1 MPGADRTAPVPRGR
15 LIRKYV
21 GLFAAVVSVALL
33 ISGAFEIWFS
43 YQDHKA
49 LLLRLQREQAETA
62 ATRISQFVREIEG
75 QLGWTTQLP
84 WSEAPLDQ
92 RRLDALRLLRQ
103 APAITELAQL
113 DPAGKEQLRVS
124 RLATD
129 VVGSGADFSKDET
142 FTEALARKVH
152 HSPVY
157 FRRESEPYMTIALAG
172 AQRDA
177 GVSIAEVNL
186 KQIWDIVAGIRV
198 GERGVA
204 YVVDAAGR
212 LIAHP
217 DISLVLRNTSLAQLP
232 HVAAARAGSDEVKEA
247 RDGQGQPVL
256 TAHAPIPTTG
266 WLVFAES
273 PLDEAYASLSRS
285 LRRLGLL
292 LLAAVGL
299 AGLAGT
305 LLARRMVVPIQA
317 LRTAA
322 ARIGAG
328 ELDQRIDIRT
338 GDELE
343 ALAGAFNTMAGRL
356 RESYSNLEQTV
367 EQRTGEL
374 SEALE
379 QQTATA
385 DVLKAVSRS
394 AFDLQ
399 AVLDTLAES
408 AAHLCAADQVVLT
421 RLRDGRHHMDATF
434 GLSDEFRDYLEH
446 NPYGEGRGTVTGR
459 AIDEG
464 RPVQILDVLSDPEY
478 TLLTGQKLGGWR
490 SALGVPLLRDGKPI
504 GALALLRRD
513 VQAFTS
519 KQVELVETFADQA
532 VIAIENV
539 RLFDELQARTKELT
553 EALQQQVATGD
564 ILRAIASSPTD
575 IAPVLKAV
583 AQSACQL
590 CEAYDAVVLLRDG
603 DDLVFDAHHGPIP
616 INLERWPLNRHWT
629 AGRAVLDRVPV
640 HVEDLSKE
648 AGEFPDGYQMA
659 RQMGHRTTLS
669 VPLLREGEG
678 IGALVVRRTEVQPFS
693 PKQIALLQTFADQA
707 VIAIENVR
715 LFDEVQARTRELT
728 EALQQQT
735 ATAEVLKVI
744 SRTAFELQ
752 PVLDV
757 LVQSAMQL
765 CGADSSFLFRREGE
779 VYRMSAGSG
788 FSPEYTAFMREQA
801 IALGRNTL
809 VGRTAITA
817 ATVHIPDVLVDAEYT
832 WSEAQRRGG
841 FRAMLGVPLL
851 REGTP
856 IGILSLMR
864 KTPRSFAVKE
874 IELVTT
880 FADQAVIAIENVRL
894 FDEVQARTRALA
906 EALEQ
911 QTATSDVLKVI
922 SGSPNDLQPIFASI
936 AQTARRLCKADIA
949 SIVALR
955 AGEYRLVATDGVR
968 NEQLQ
973 QLLSEGPIPLD
984 RGSITG
990 RVVLERRTIQVEDVQ
1005 ADAEFK
1011 LFIGVANDDRRSM
1024 LGVPLMLDD
1033 EVVGIIVMSRYVVQR
1048 FSDKQI
1054 ELIETFADQAVI
1066 AIQNVRLFDEV
1077 QARTGELT
1085 EALRYQTATA
1095 DVLQVIS
1102 RSAFDLQSV
1111 LDVLIESACR
1121 LCGAEHAFLFQRSGE
1136 VYRVAASHGFTAEF
1150 VEWMKLQRVSPGR
1163 GTLVGRVALEGEIV
1177 HIPDATVDPEYTWH
1191 EALAIGKM
1199 RTMLGV
1205 PLLRDGQPIGSLS
1218 LVRLV
1223 VKPFTDRQIE
1233 LVKTFA
1239 DQAVIAIENA
1249 RLFGEVQARTRE
1261 LARSVEELQALSDVG
1276 RAVTSTLDVKEVLST
1291 IVSRAVELSGADA
1304 GAIYKYR
1311 KSSRTFRL
1319 AEACNMGDE
1328 LVSALKSI
1336 RIDAEGTAMGDAA
1349 RTLQPV
1355 MVADLAHRKSYPV
1368 RDISLAA
1375 GFRSA
1380 LIVPLAVPER
1390 TLGALVLQRREV
1402 GEFPASIVR
1411 LTQTFANQSVLAIQ
1425 NARFFQELAEKSE
1438 ELRLASQH
1446 KSQFLANMS
1455 HELRTPLNA
1464 ILGYAELLID
1474 GIYGEMPEKPRA
1486 VLDRVQ
1492 QNGQHLLSLINDVL
1506 DLSKIE
1512 AGELKLTID
1521 DYALPSLVQSA
1532 VAATDSLAR
1541 TKGLVLIT
1549 DVPENLPVGRGDAR
1563 RLSQVLL
1570 NLVGNA
1576 IKFTDTGEVTI
1587 AASAP
1592 NDRFLIAV
1600 RDTGPGISAADQEKI
1615 FEEFQQIDSSS
1626 TREKGGSGL
1635 GLAIA
1640 KQIVEMH
1647 GGQISVSSALGKG
1660 STFCIE
1666 IPVRAVAQE
1675 SAS

>member
-1 MPGADRTAPVPRGR
+1 MNAGVNSVVMPGADRRAPVPRGR

-21 GLFAAVVSVALL
+21 GLFAAVVSGALL
-33 ISGAFEIWFS
+33 ISGASEIWFS

-84 WSEAPLDQ
+84 WSAAPLDQ

-152 HSPVY
+152 YSPLY

-177 GVSIAEVNL
+177 GVSVAEVNL

-256 TAHAPIPTTG
+256 TAYAPIPTTG

-305 LLARRMVVPIQA
+305 LLARRMIVPIQT
-317 LRTAA
+317 LRTGA

-328 ELDQRIDIRT
+328 ELDQRVDIRT

-343 ALAGAFNTMAGRL
+343 ALAGEFNTMAGRL
-356 RESYSNLEQTV
+356 RESYSNLEQKV

-379 QQTATA
+379 QQSATA

-408 AAHLCAADQVVLT
+408 AARLCAADQVVLT

-459 AIDEG
+459 ALDEG
-464 RPVQILDVLSDPEY
+464 RPVQILDVLADPEY

-504 GALALLRRD
+504 GALALLRRN
-513 VQAFTS
+513 VQEFTG

-532 VIAIENV
+532 VIAIEIV
-539 RLFDELQARTKELT
+539 RLFDEVQARTKELT

-575 IAPVLKAV
+575 ITPVLSAV

-715 LFDEVQARTRELT
+715 LFDEVQARTR
-728 EALQQQT
+728 
-735 ATAEVLKVI
+735 
-744 SRTAFELQ
+744 
-752 PVLDV
+752 
-757 LVQSAMQL
+757 
-765 CGADSSFLFRREGE
+765 
-779 VYRMSAGSG
+779 
-788 FSPEYTAFMREQA
+788 
-801 IALGRNTL
+801 
-809 VGRTAITA
+809 
-817 ATVHIPDVLVDAEYT
+817 
-832 WSEAQRRGG
+832 
-841 FRAMLGVPLL
+841 
-851 REGTP
+851 
-856 IGILSLMR
+856 
-864 KTPRSFAVKE
+864 
-874 IELVTT
+874 
-880 FADQAVIAIENVRL
+880 
-894 FDEVQARTRALA
+894 ALA

-922 SGSPNDLQPIFASI
+922 SRSPNDLQPIFASI

-968 NEQLQ
+968 NEHLQ

-1136 VYRVAASHGFTAEF
+1136 VYRVAASHGFTTEF

-1163 GTLVGRVALEGEIV
+1163 GTLVGRVALEGGIV

-1311 KSSRTFRL
+1311 KSSGTFRL

-1390 TLGALVLQRREV
+1390 TLGALVLQRRDV